1 MFESLFQFFIFII
14 TKVVNNKNTLFNS
27 LRSWLD
33 VGRRQSLS
41 GGGGGGR
48 GGKKGGRE
56 NDQKRNNGNGEETSY
71 FLTAFAS
78 HFRIALG
85 IA

>member
-27 LRSWLD
+27 LLSWLD

-41 GGGGGGR
+41 GGGGGGGR
-48 GGKKGGRE
+48 GGR
-56 NDQKRNNGNGEETSY
+56 R
-71 FLTAFAS
+71 
-78 HFRIALG
+78 G
-85 IA
+85 IARMTRKETTGMEKRRAIFSQLSPLI

>member
-48 GGKKGGRE
+48 GGRRGVARMTRKETTGME
-56 NDQKRNNGNGEETSY
+56 KRRPIFSQLSPLILE
-71 FLTAFAS
+71 
-78 HFRIALG
+78 
-85 IA
+85 

>member
-33 VGRRQSLS
+33 VGRTQSLS
-41 GGGGGGR
+41 GGGEEGGSR
-48 GGKKGGRE
+48 EWPEKKQRE
-56 NDQKRNNGNGEETSY
+56 WEETSY

-85 IA
+85 IAWEQ